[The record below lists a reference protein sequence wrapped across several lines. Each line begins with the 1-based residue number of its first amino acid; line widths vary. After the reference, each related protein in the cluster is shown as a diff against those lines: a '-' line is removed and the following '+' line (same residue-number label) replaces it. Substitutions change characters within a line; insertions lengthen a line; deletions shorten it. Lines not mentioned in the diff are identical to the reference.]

1 MRTRHTM
8 TAAAVHSLSLSLSRS
23 SGMSTTAQQHVSRGS
38 TLKSKSLT
46 NKRSHGLQ
54 TNIVNTPFGQISL
67 LILAGIMVHVVY
79 LVVNYVLAHYVI
91 RIKGADLRAVLIMS
105 SQKTL
110 PVSVTII
117 SYFPASLGAKG
128 LLVVPCI
135 VGHVSQLFM
144 DAFIASRMASRD
156 ELRSKAAE
164 GAGGANGKV
173 RHARACLGLRR
184 VRVFACL
191 PFSCT

>member
-1 MRTRHTM
+1 M
-8 TAAAVHSLSLSLSRS
+8 
-23 SGMSTTAQQHVSRGS
+23 
-38 TLKSKSLT
+38 
-46 NKRSHGLQ
+46 
-54 TNIVNTPFGQISL
+54 NTPFGQICL

-79 LVVNYVLAHYVI
+79 LIVNYVLAHYVV

-156 ELRSKAAE
+156 EPRSQAAE
-164 GAGGANGKV
+164 GASGAHGKV
-173 RHARACLGLRR
+173 RRVRACSGLRR
-184 VRVFACL
+184 VRVLACL
-191 PFSCT
+191 TFGCT